1 MKKPINEMEQ
11 NLFSVADSSGT
22 VVPLPEK
29 MRPRSLSEFIGQEH
43 LVGRGKLLNRLVVS
57 GKLSSCIFYGPPG
70 TGKTTLSSIIAKVG
84 GANFVK
90 LNAVSSGVGEAK
102 AVIEKARID
111 KEMFNRQTYLL
122 LDECHRWSKAQSD
135 SVLSAIERGDI
146 VFIGSTT
153 ENPFYSMTPAIVS
166 RCRIF
171 EFKPLTEKD
180 IITALQRAV
189 TDPERGLGGYK
200 IEVEDKAYE
209 TFAFY
214 SGGDVRKALGNLEL
228 AFSTTEA
235 DESGK
240 VVITSEIASECSG
253 GRNLAIDS
261 TTYYDMLSAF
271 CKSLRGTDPDGAV
284 YWAYRLIESGVDP
297 LVIARR
303 LVVHSSEDV
312 GLANS
317 NALTVAVS
325 ALTAFKEL
333 GYPEGMIPLTHAI
346 IATAVSPKSNSV
358 VLARDAV
365 TEAVKTT
372 KADPVP
378 PHLKNY
384 NFLNEK
390 REKYKY
396 PHSYGGYVEQ
406 QYLPDSLK
414 AEKFYNP
421 TENGNERKIKEQL
434 ESLKGESRGKNR

>member
-1 MKKPINEMEQ
+1 MKKSENEFSE
-11 NLFSVADSSGT
+11 NLFTAVNTTA
-22 VVPLPEK
+22 VPLAER
-29 MRPRSLSEFIGQEH
+29 MRPRGLSEFIGQEH
-43 LVGRGKLLNRLVVS
+43 LVGRGKLLNRLVTS

-84 GANFVK
+84 GAKFVK
-90 LNAVSSGVGEAK
+90 LNAVSSGVSDAK
-102 AVIEKARID
+102 AVIEQAKKD
-111 KEMFNRQTYLL
+111 KEMFGVQTYLL

-146 VFIGSTT
+146 IFIGSTT

-171 EFKPLTEKD
+171 EFKPLTEED
-180 IITALQRAV
+180 IVTALKRAV
-189 TDPERGLGGYK
+189 TDKERGLGEYK
-200 IEVEDKAYE
+200 IKISEEAFRA
-209 TFAFY
+209 FAFY

-228 AFSTTEA
+228 AFTTTEA
-235 DESGK
+235 SESGE
-240 VVITSEIASECSG
+240 VEITAEIASECSG
-253 GRNLAIDS
+253 GRNLAIDT

-303 LVVHSSEDV
+303 LIVHSSEDV

-317 NALTVAVS
+317 NALNLAVS

-333 GYPEGMIPLTHAI
+333 GCPEGMIPLTHAI
-346 IATAVSPKSNSV
+346 INTALSPKSNSV
-358 VLARDAV
+358 VVTRDLVTDAV
-365 TEAVKTT
+365 KHTEF
-372 KADPVP
+372 DPVP

-390 REKYKY
+390 RETYKY
-396 PHSYGGYVEQ
+396 PHEYGGYVKQ
-406 QYLPDSLK
+406 QYLPDGLK
-414 AEKFYNP
+414 NAKFYNP
-421 TENGNERKIKEQL
+421 SKNGNEKKLYDML
-434 ESLKGESRGKNR
+434 ENLKGDSDGEDR